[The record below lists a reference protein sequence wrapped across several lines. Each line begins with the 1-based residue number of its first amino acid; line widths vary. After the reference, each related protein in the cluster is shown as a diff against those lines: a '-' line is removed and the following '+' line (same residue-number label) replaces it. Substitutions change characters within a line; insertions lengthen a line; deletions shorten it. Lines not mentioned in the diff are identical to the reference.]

1 MGVPLISGGHGLFEK
16 AMGILHFTIS
26 QRLLPTSTGLRQL
39 KTPQAII
46 KKNVSHSYSYHN
58 NCCNR
63 HM

>member
-26 QRLLPTSTGLRQL
+26 QRLLSTSTGLRQL

-46 KKNVSHSYSYHN
+46 KKKSLTQLQLP
-58 NCCNR
+58 
-63 HM
+63 